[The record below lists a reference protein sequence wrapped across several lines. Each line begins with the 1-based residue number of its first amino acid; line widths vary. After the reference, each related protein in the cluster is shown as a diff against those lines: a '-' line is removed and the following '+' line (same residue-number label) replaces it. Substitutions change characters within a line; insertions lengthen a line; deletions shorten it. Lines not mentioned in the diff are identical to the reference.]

1 MSSARLAFGTASEQR
16 MIYGTAWK
24 KERTLPLVLQA
35 LEAGFRR
42 IDTAA
47 QLKHYE
53 EPLVRCA
60 AFKLVVRSMCCVCM
74 CMRAW

>member
-1 MSSARLAFGTASEQR
+1 

-35 LEAGFRR
+35 LEAGFCR

-60 AFKLVVRSMCCVCM
+60 AFKLVVR
-74 CMRAW
+74 